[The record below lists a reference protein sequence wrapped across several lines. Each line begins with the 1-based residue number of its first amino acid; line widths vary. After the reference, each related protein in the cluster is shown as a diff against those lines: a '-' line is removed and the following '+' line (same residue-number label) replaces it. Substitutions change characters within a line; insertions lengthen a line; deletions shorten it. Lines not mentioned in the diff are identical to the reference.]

1 MATQQQRSTALSL
14 RRTFQASRERVFRAW
29 TTPEEIKRWK
39 GPGERTAPLVEVDL
53 RVGGAYRVHMR
64 APDGSEA
71 RLVGVYR
78 EVDPPKKLVY
88 TWRWE
93 TSPEMGETLVTV
105 EFLERGRATE
115 VVLTHELFPTDEV
128 RGKHQLGWSASLD
141 KLAEILIADSHT
153 GGSFTTRSG
162 A

>member
-1 MATQQQRSTALSL
+1 MATQQQRTAALSL

-39 GPGERTAPLVEVDL
+39 GPGDRTTPLVEVDL

-64 APDGSEA
+64 SPDGSEM

-88 TWRWE
+88 TWSWE
-93 TSPEMGETLVTV
+93 TNPEMGETLVTV

-115 VVLTHELFPTDEV
+115 VVLKHELFPADEA
-128 RGKHQLGWSASLD
+128 RDQHEQGWHGSLD
-141 KLAEILIADSHT
+141 KLEKIL
-153 GGSFTTRSG
+153 
-162 A
+162 

>member
-1 MATQQQRSTALSL
+1 MATQQQRTAALSL

-39 GPGERTAPLVEVDL
+39 GPGDRTTPVVEVDL
-53 RVGGAYRVHMR
+53 RVDGKYRVHMR
-64 APDGSEA
+64 SPDGSEV

-88 TWRWE
+88 TWVWE

-105 EFLERGRATE
+105 EFLARGRATE
-115 VVLTHELFPTDEV
+115 VVLKHEFFPADDARDLHE
-128 RGKHQLGWSASLD
+128 HGWSGSLD
-141 KLAEILIADSHT
+141 KLAEIL
-153 GGSFTTRSG
+153 
-162 A
+162 

>member
-1 MATQQQRSTALSL
+1 MATQQQRTAALSL

-39 GPGERTAPLVEVDL
+39 GPGERTTPVAEVDL

-64 APDGSEA
+64 SPDGSEM

-88 TWRWE
+88 TWGWE
-93 TSPEMGETLVTV
+93 TNPEMGETLVTV

-115 VVLTHELFPTDEV
+115 VVLKHELFPADDV
-128 RGKHQLGWSASLD
+128 RDQHEQGWHGSLD
-141 KLAEILIADSHT
+141 KLDKIL
-153 GGSFTTRSG
+153 
-162 A
+162 

>member
-1 MATQQQRSTALSL
+1 MATQQQRTAALSL

-39 GPGERTAPLVEVDL
+39 GPGDRTTPVVEVDL

-64 APDGSEA
+64 SPDGSEV

-88 TWRWE
+88 TWVWE

-115 VVLTHELFPTDEV
+115 VVLKHELFPADEA
-128 RGKHQLGWSASLD
+128 RDRHEHGWSGSLD
-141 KLAEILIADSHT
+141 KLARIL
-153 GGSFTTRSG
+153 
-162 A
+162 

>member
-1 MATQQQRSTALSL
+1 MATQQQHTAALSL

-39 GPGERTAPLVEVDL
+39 GPGDRTASVVEVDL

-64 APDGSEA
+64 SPDGGEM

-88 TWRWE
+88 TWSWE
-93 TSPEMGETLVTV
+93 ANPEMGETLVTV

-115 VVLTHELFPTDEV
+115 VVLRHEFFPADEV
-128 RGKHQLGWSASLD
+128 RDQHAQGWHGSLD
-141 KLAEILIADSHT
+141 KLEKIL
-153 GGSFTTRSG
+153 
-162 A
+162 

>member
-1 MATQQQRSTALSL
+1 MAIQQQRSTTLEL
-14 RRTFQASRERVFRAW
+14 RRTFQAARDRVFRAW
-29 TTPEEIKRWK
+29 TTPEEMKRWK
-39 GPGERTAPLVEVDL
+39 APGDRTAPVIEVDL

-64 APDGSEA
+64 APDGSEV

-105 EFLERGRATE
+105 EFLERGGATE
-115 VVLTHELFPTDEV
+115 VVLKHEQFGSDEARDLHTQGW
-128 RGKHQLGWSASLD
+128 RGCFD
-141 KLAEILIADSHT
+141 KLAEIL
-153 GGSFTTRSG
+153 
-162 A
+162 